1 MKSFWG
7 RTFAPRMVIATGALA
22 LSACAVSSPES
33 PGGASSQRAAVAAP
47 LSAHDFAPDESLR
60 VCSGIRV
67 SNAPRVDRHG
77 YVKGYKPY
85 VRVEHGAIIAVS
97 PVKDACITSGFGW
110 RGRKLHKGA
119 DLQSPHANM
128 VHAGGSGVIR
138 EAGYHRDYGN
148 YVLIDH
154 GGGVFTR
161 YAHLAGFERGVRVG
175 AHAPLGAPLGMM
187 GSTGGSTR
195 AIHLHYELLIGDYH
209 TAKRSFGLLARNVF
223 DYPYVN

>member
-1 MKSFWG
+1 MNNMWRRVS
-7 RTFAPRMVIATGALA
+7 APRLMVAACALA
-22 LSACAVSSPES
+22 LSACAVSQPEA
-33 PGGASSQRAAVAAP
+33 PGGASTSRAAVAAP
-47 LSAHDFAPDESLR
+47 LSAHDFTPDETLR
-60 VCSGIRV
+60 VCSGIHV

-77 YVKGYKPY
+77 YVKDYKPF
-85 VRVEHGAIIAVS
+85 VRVEHGAVIAVS

-119 DLQSPHANM
+119 DLQSPRANM

-148 YVLIDH
+148 YILIDH

-161 YAHLAGFERGVRVG
+161 YAHLADFQSGVRVG
-175 AHAPLGAPLGMM
+175 AYAPLGSPLGMM

-195 AIHLHYELLIGDYH
+195 AIHLHYELLVGDYH
-209 TAKRSFGLLARNVF
+209 TNKRSFGLLARNVF